1 MRCTDLFLSL
11 ASLLRGGT
19 GELETL
25 ALPPTHPRLSHLA
38 AIGADRRNP
47 VQAVRRAM
55 AGNFVRFRHF
65 LLGSRRSSQLSC
77 SLRLRRC
84 GWRWRVDEKATRCPC
99 DGRRRARGVRHT
111 KEEARPHRD
120 VHGGS
125 PMRAASS
132 RRGGGPSHW
141 GGRRRVGEKEAWRTT
156 AVSIEN
162 FYNAWLY
169 LSTRWI

>member
-55 AGNFVRFRHF
+55 AGQFRSIQA
-65 LLGSRRSSQLSC
+65 LSSCIGSRRSSQLSC
-77 SLRLRRC
+77 SLRLRQC
-84 GWRWRVDEKATRCPC
+84 GWCWRVDEKATRCPC
-99 DGRRRARGVRHT
+99 DGRRRAHGVCHT

-125 PMRAASS
+125 PMRAASN
-132 RRGGGPSHW
+132 R
-141 GGRRRVGEKEAWRTT
+141 
-156 AVSIEN
+156 
-162 FYNAWLY
+162 
-169 LSTRWI
+169 

>member
-120 VHGGS
+120 VHGGQ
-125 PMRAASS
+125 PYEGCVEQARRRPVALRWRASS
-132 RRGGGPSHW
+132 GWGGGLAHYCGEHW
-141 GGRRRVGEKEAWRTT
+141 E
-156 AVSIEN
+156 
-162 FYNAWLY
+162 L
-169 LSTRWI
+169 L

>member
-55 AGNFVRFRHF
+55 AGQFRSIQALSSWIQAVVATIVQSAVEAVRMALARGREGNAVSVRWTATGTWGASHER
-65 LLGSRRSSQLSC
+65 GGAATP
-77 SLRLRRC
+77 RC
-84 GWRWRVDEKATRCPC
+84 ARGQPYAGCVEQA
-99 DGRRRARGVRHT
+99 RRRPVALRWQ
-111 KEEARPHRD
+111 
-120 VHGGS
+120 
-125 PMRAASS
+125 ASS
-132 RRGGGPSHW
+132 G
-141 GGRRRVGEKEAWRTT
+141 
-156 AVSIEN
+156 
-162 FYNAWLY
+162 
-169 LSTRWI
+169 